1 MEQASFMRRV
11 LLVAILTTCTVFCT
25 TLSTFAIGE
34 ETENNIPPIPMNVV
48 IIENYSH
55 DSSAFT
61 QGLIWHEG
69 SLYESTG
76 LYGNSSIR
84 EVNLSTGEVVRSVQL
99 NASLFGEGLALV
111 GENLVQLTWK
121 NNTAIIWDLN
131 NFTIVGN
138 FTYDGEGWG
147 LCNDGMNL
155 IMSNGTDVLTV
166 RDSLNF
172 TIIREINVTLNGTP
186 QISLNELEC
195 NQQYIWANIWGQ
207 ESIVRINS
215 TTGVID
221 QIIDASILLED
232 ESINGTGVLNGI
244 AIDGDGKFLLTGKN
258 WPLLYRVEIVEVFD
272 EELNQ
277 SESNNQTIETGD
289 KNTPSNRFS
298 ILLMLVVFAMIV
310 ATIMLIYKISRERQ
324 TDKG

>member
-147 LCNDGMNL
+147 LCNDGTNL

-289 KNTPSNRFS
+289 ETTPSNRFS

>member
-1 MEQASFMRRV
+1 MRRV

>member
-25 TLSTFAIGE
+25 TLSTFAMGE

-99 NASLFGEGLALV
+99 NESLFGEGLALV

-138 FTYDGEGWG
+138 F
-147 LCNDGMNL
+147 
-155 IMSNGTDVLTV
+155 
-166 RDSLNF
+166 
-172 TIIREINVTLNGTP
+172 
-186 QISLNELEC
+186 
-195 NQQYIWANIWGQ
+195 
-207 ESIVRINS
+207 
-215 TTGVID
+215 
-221 QIIDASILLED
+221 
-232 ESINGTGVLNGI
+232 
-244 AIDGDGKFLLTGKN
+244 
-258 WPLLYRVEIVEVFD
+258 
-272 EELNQ
+272 
-277 SESNNQTIETGD
+277 
-289 KNTPSNRFS
+289 
-298 ILLMLVVFAMIV
+298 
-310 ATIMLIYKISRERQ
+310 
-324 TDKG
+324 